1 MAAGRFDILR
11 FYLGRLGKPGLLGA
25 VLLLGSL
32 IFLSTVVRSKEAAL
46 AELIARNEQAR
57 QTVAAE
63 QARAARRDAGQTQ
76 RSALA
81 PEAAAA
87 LRRLYVAADESELE
101 LAKGEYRLLEAGD
114 ARMRHYQ
121 FLLPVYGSYADV
133 RKFLALALNQEPALA
148 LASMQL
154 RRDAIESTEL
164 DAVLNFTLYLE
175 AAP

>member
-1 MAAGRFDILR
+1 MMAGRLDMLR
-11 FYLGRLGKPGLLGA
+11 FYLARLGKPGLLGV

-32 IFLSTVVRSKEAAL
+32 IFLATVVRSKEAL
-46 AELIARNEQAR
+46 LEDVVRRNEQAR
-57 QTVAAE
+57 QAAASE
-63 QARAARRDAGQTQ
+63 QARAAGNGDVALH
-76 RSALA
+76 SALA

-87 LRRLYVAADESELE
+87 LRRLYAAADEAGLE
-101 LAKGEYRLLEAGD
+101 LVKGEYRLIESGD
-114 ARMRHYQ
+114 ARMRRYQ

-133 RKFLALALNQEPALA
+133 RQFLAHALNQEPALA

>member
-1 MAAGRFDILR
+1 MAGRFDAVR
-11 FYLGRLGKPGLLGA
+11 FYLGRLGKPGMLGA
-25 VLLLGSL
+25 LLLLGSL
-32 IFLSTVVRSKEAAL
+32 VFLSTVVRSKQAAL
-46 AELIARNEQAR
+46 EDMSARNALARQAAAAELASRSDDGAS
-57 QTVAAE
+57 
-63 QARAARRDAGQTQ
+63 

-87 LRRLYVAADESELE
+87 LRRLYAAADESGLE
-101 LAKGEYRLLEAGD
+101 LAKGEYRLLETGD